1 MYARVED
8 PRQQERELRARRRSL
23 NLLTAA
29 TAAVLA
35 FWAPPGYDSPVAT
48 VAQADWAQ
56 LDWPGTESPGSAEV
70 TEFRPQLPPPG
81 VDADQV
87 TMEET
92 EDTPILTLDREL
104 ERTSGDLRS
113 RERVERADID

>member
-1 MYARVED
+1 MHAIQED

-23 NLLTAA
+23 NLLVAA

-48 VAQADWAQ
+48 VTQAEWSQ
-56 LDWPGTESPGSAEV
+56 LDWPGSEAPGSAEV

-87 TMEET
+87 TMEESD
-92 EDTPILTLDREL
+92 DTMVLTLDREL

-113 RERVERADID
+113 RDRVERTPAD